1 MVSACCPRRWFYDSN
16 CLLRRLLL
24 FECRIVTISW
34 TQLWTSWTSRIIFSN
49 SSLWLTRNWSVFQ
62 TLFFIAQFWFNC
74 HKHMSLLLTNG
85 YKIILEQQEYG
96 RGHILLPWH
105 GTFEKERGAT
115 SHLRVITVHAYER
128 GGGYSDNHNTSPN
141 LGAKPGF

>member
-85 YKIILEQQEYG
+85 YKIISEQQEYG
-96 RGHILLPWH
+96 RGHILLHWH
-105 GTFEKERGAT
+105 GTFNNRRGCNL
-115 SHLRVITVHAYER
+115 SSP
-128 GGGYSDNHNTSPN
+128 SDYVTRIWFENGDSNSHNTSPKSWQF
-141 LGAKPGF
+141 A